1 MDRQDWLAK
10 EGATINIKI
19 TSTNIRRKVEVN
31 RFIEFVSIVL
41 MLSRLGK
48 WQLMRWRDF
57 FDSDFFFLCQTFFP
71 CWPWCYSTKGKM
83 FSVVKLTW
91 PVDP

>member
-31 RFIEFVSIVL
+31 RFEGFVSIVL

-48 WQLMRWRDF
+48 WQLMSLRDF
-57 FDSDFFFLCQTFFP
+57 FDSDFVFSLSNFFSLLVLLHQ
-71 CWPWCYSTKGKM
+71 GQN
-83 FSVVKLTW
+83 V
-91 PVDP
+91 

>member
-31 RFIEFVSIVL
+31 RFEGFVSIVL

-48 WQLMRWRDF
+48 WQLMSLRDF
-57 FDSDFFFLCQTFFP
+57 FDSDFVFSLSNFFSLLDLVLLHQ
-71 CWPWCYSTKGKM
+71 GQN
-83 FSVVKLTW
+83 V
-91 PVDP
+91 

>member
-31 RFIEFVSIVL
+31 RFEGFVSIVL

-48 WQLMRWRDF
+48 WQLMSWRDF
-57 FDSDFFFLCQTFFP
+57 FDSDFVLSLSNVFSLLVSLHHGQNV
-71 CWPWCYSTKGKM
+71 WCCKANMAS
-83 FSVVKLTW
+83 
-91 PVDP
+91 

>member
-31 RFIEFVSIVL
+31 RFEGFVSIVL

-48 WQLMRWRDF
+48 WQLMSWRDF
-57 FDSDFFFLCQTFFP
+57 FDSDFVFSLSNFFSLLVLLHQ
-71 CWPWCYSTKGKM
+71 GQN
-83 FSVVKLTW
+83 V
-91 PVDP
+91 

>member
-19 TSTNIRRKVEVN
+19 TSTNIRRKVEVI
-31 RFIEFVSIVL
+31 RFEEFVSIVL

-48 WQLMRWRDF
+48 WQLMSLRDF
-57 FDSDFFFLCQTFFP
+57 FDSDFVFSLSNFFSLLVLLHQ
-71 CWPWCYSTKGKM
+71 GQN
-83 FSVVKLTW
+83 V
-91 PVDP
+91 

>member
-10 EGATINIKI
+10 EGDTTNIKI

-31 RFIEFVSIVL
+31 RFEGFVSIVL

-48 WQLMRWRDF
+48 WQLMSWRDF
-57 FDSDFFFLCQTFFP
+57 FDSDFV
-71 CWPWCYSTKGKM
+71 
-83 FSVVKLTW
+83 FSLSNVFSLLVSLNQGQNVQCCKANMAS
-91 PVDP
+91 

>member
-48 WQLMRWRDF
+48 WQLMSLRDF
-57 FDSDFFFLCQTFFP
+57 FDSDFVFSLSNFFSLLVLLHQ
-71 CWPWCYSTKGKM
+71 GQN
-83 FSVVKLTW
+83 V
-91 PVDP
+91 

>member
-10 EGATINIKI
+10 EGDTTNIKI

-31 RFIEFVSIVL
+31 RFEGFVSIVL

-48 WQLMRWRDF
+48 WQLMSWRDF
-57 FDSDFFFLCQTFFP
+57 FASDFVFLCQTFFP
-71 CWPWCYSTKGKM
+71 CWCYSTKGKM